1 MLIKII
7 LLFCMSGKEKVI
19 KLINGT
25 VIFISHNVD
34 FRSRRNWS
42 GNYWIYRG
50 NMQDLVMK
58 FLLKVIV
65 VALCLCSVLII
76 LSALTDEE
84 QVKKTA
90 PSSNLAVKD
99 IHFYVNNIIEQPTKE
114 LQCRAFFKYYM
125 KYINN
130 SEFDKVYELIEKVD
144 INSPHL
150 VDYCDERRQE
160 YSWMFE

>member
-1 MLIKII
+1 
-7 LLFCMSGKEKVI
+7 
-19 KLINGT
+19 
-25 VIFISHNVD
+25 
-34 FRSRRNWS
+34 
-42 GNYWIYRG
+42 
-50 NMQDLVMK
+50 MQDLVMK

-76 LSALTDEE
+76 LSALTDED

-90 PSSNLAVKD
+90 PGSNLAVKD
-99 IHFYVNNIIEQPTKE
+99 IHFYVNNIIGQPTKE

-125 KYINN
+125 KYINS

-144 INSPHL
+144 INSPNL